1 MGYLDQI
8 VSQYGQSREVDRATD
23 DFLSMRANLAE
34 EDRKRKQMEAEQR
47 RMQEEM
53 RRQQEES
60 QRKSETAILKPGN
73 QVDIFKQVAGQMKD
87 QPGQPQSK
95 GDPREF
101 VDKNLGGNGILK
113 FISDFADKYG
123 GYSKEQQAK
132 SVIDAQKGDWLKAI
146 ARPMQAPAD
155 ILPTATRY
163 VANAPGEAIAALPF
177 VGEDMKKKLREPG
190 ENIQDLVRGVGSVGN
205 QLPSTAVSIWGGL
218 MDLANPEWAVGKDAR
233 RTAEKMSKDSLDVAK
248 SYSDIQ
254 QEFEGTKTRDT
265 IPFKLGSTAGQLA
278 KTVAISA
285 LASPVTAGIVAGAE
299 QYGNTGQESYQKTG
313 KFNQGAAA
321 ADAVVSGILER
332 LPLTD
337 KLGSVALRGGGGGIL
352 GRAMGGFLSEG
363 AEEGS
368 QQFASNLIAQKT
380 FDPERDLSKG
390 VLESAIYGGLAG
402 AGGGVALHPKMAS
415 RVEQEA
421 LAEGRTPEEAKKI
434 VADLNLQIQT
444 NPEVRQQMQP
454 FLLEAPQQPAG
465 LLEAPKGNQP
475 IELPGAQPS
484 DLVPMELPSARPV
497 SPAPSDL
504 VDVASQPIQTIPNPV
519 TNAPQPASIQ
529 PVDMR
534 IQPNGTI
541 AFTTGDG
548 GGTSINTD
556 NLNIVTTENIEQLQQ
571 LATSTAPEAT
581 KARDFLINSGVDAI
595 TFGNEVVG
603 INPQAISQ
611 KTGVQ
616 FEQPPLVKP
625 LTQAEPVK
633 RIKPLRKQEQV
644 SIPRSKKGI
653 VDALATE
660 MGKYQKETGGVQT
673 LRTES
678 SYGNDNFRRE
688 STNPEWYRDF
698 YAKNKKAPTKAD
710 IREIAQE
717 MLDNNNKLAREMLDD
732 ETVDRYSKLNR
743 KKEKTYEQ
751 LEKETSDLVDSLVFA
766 QFAPGTLDQETYES
780 TKMKTDVKQISRYFR
795 RTLGRNA
802 PILVNQVDNYMKQEG
817 AHGYWARGLINL
829 ANETAPRVVTHEQ
842 AHHIDMMFGTMDDHR
857 KLNKLLG
864 VENRDSR
871 YQMEARADA
880 IADHMETSGRSFKP
894 TLKLQLKN
902 ILDSIVY
909 RFKTFFGKSS
919 PLNSHLDKMIKQAK
933 KNKPNVAK
941 KTWFRSSE
949 EVAKRNEAIDKDKP
963 SFYLRVP
970 GKKTELM
977 VTHNLSAKNLAK
989 AKELG
994 GLPQPS
1000 VGIVDPT
1007 KSAID
1012 GFGEITLLGNTG
1024 LVDPAQKGT
1033 RTFGSDAYTPR
1044 QPQSVLKK
1052 GSDTRELLDNYFADS
1067 IKKYSNNE
1075 PLDLDAYDSVNE
1087 ALEGHPAVMGK
1098 FLEENGIKPEI
1109 GESRIDRNTMNGQIY
1124 DAGLRLEYQM
1134 FLKDAID
1141 NGDGDVQVEDL
1152 QSTFMKNHNIEPKPQ
1167 LDYNDIKYNLR
1178 KQIRDNDLE
1187 DKFYEYTHDISRQHG
1202 ATPKIFAG
1210 TTATGTQRWLDETM
1224 DNVLKTMR
1232 KNRTRAGEQGW
1243 GSTGSLA
1250 STKAKIS
1257 KEYRSINDIIK
1268 DKDKLTSNEV
1278 MESTKLLMEQKMEK
1292 LHSKLEKYA
1301 VNLSSNQFTE
1311 YDLQMEAISDYVA
1324 GGREKQWFFQKF
1336 QNIPDSIVKEL
1347 DAFRKELKDAPTE
1360 YFESVSDRAVGLNEF
1375 EKALVPK
1382 NIDQKT
1388 LAILKE
1394 EGIEPIF
1401 YEDGKRQE
1409 KLLEAMEA
1417 DNKKDSDTPLFQKQ
1431 DPLDDLLAEARKYK
1445 SVDDYLTAKLGGYN
1459 QIYDKNLGSR
1469 VITTTKGNIRYSI
1482 KESGDSIK
1490 LFKLLADKK
1499 GTGVGDDLVKSLK
1512 DYSDATGKPIII
1524 NTPNKFW
1531 DKYDWLKKMS
1541 NGRDLEYN
1549 PAYLNQPSFQK
1560 AATAE
1565 DIQNLAPT
1573 EKLEEVIKS
1582 GRDIKESKKE
1592 KAKKFFSQA
1601 NEQLIDKYSPVRK
1614 LSKEYKKLTGKDLE
1628 FEKDPYS
1635 FMRLHSGIVGKIND
1649 RLESFTK
1656 ILEGVKDKKVL
1667 EQAGVLRRIL
1677 TDRSGIKN
1685 PLTQEEAQQA
1695 QDELRAKLGE
1705 EEWAK
1710 TEKAVDDVIA
1720 YHDDMLKM
1728 LQEEGVISQDS
1739 YDAIKAKNQNYF
1751 GKFEVIDYL
1760 LDNNKNMRAG
1770 KSFSVASQDVI
1781 KKQEGTEKSILSPI
1795 ESTIKQTAKII
1806 DLISRNK
1813 AAKALTELSSVE
1825 GMESTIMPLKSGETV
1840 PTGYEKV
1847 SAFRDGV
1854 KQDYAVLKDIGEA
1867 FKQMNKQQAD
1877 IVTKVARRQ
1886 ASWLR
1891 SGATSLNL
1899 GFAAIS
1905 NPIRDLNSLAVN
1917 SKNTNLLNMG
1927 LYWTKGLA
1935 QAIGRGKYYREFMR
1949 SGGGQSGYFSQEDVP
1964 TMARDIMESKAKKIG
1979 RTVTN
1984 PKQLFGLIPTVEA
1997 VGNKVELA
2005 PRLAEY
2011 IAGRKKG
2018 KSPEQAAFDARNVT
2032 VDFGKSGNIG
2042 QIMNQWVPFLN
2053 ARAQGSVNT
2062 INAVRTQPLK
2072 AGLAIGATAILPAIL
2087 TFMHNMKEYE
2097 EEWRKIPGYVKDN
2110 NFIIIYGKETDAEG
2124 NLTQVIKIPKGDAAK
2139 IATNPTERFMEF
2151 MYNGKPLDFAALSLE
2166 MLSNISPVDF
2176 VGEEGKFAPAKA
2188 VGGVMPPGIKALVE
2202 GLTNYSFY
2210 RDAPLVSQKLQ
2221 NLPAREQVYDSTSE
2235 GAKLLGNLTGVSPIK
2250 IDNAIRDMSG
2260 GFFGQFSAKGLA
2272 QGTIGRLSGAPGN
2285 ALENQ
2290 FYSTYSPLQQDRNSV
2305 SNQINQAL
2313 EVGDINKAK
2322 DLANS
2327 YNDKVYKTFADKD
2340 LDPSKLGEDIQ
2351 KKAADLL
2358 IDMEDKNIRL
2368 RQGQIEKNTGQAPP
2382 GYEKSTRK
2390 KSSSTG
2396 KASKARIE
2404 KLNSGISSRTS
2415 SRSSSRRTSSRGG
2428 GGSVK
2433 RLAVSV
2439 PRVRKLTR
2447 QETSKGITRLKQ
2459 ISTKELF
2466 SLA

>member
-1 MGYLDQI
+1 MAYLDEVISGYSKSKEVERGSDAFLNQI
-8 VSQYGQSREVDRATD
+8 KSWD
-23 DFLSMRANLAE
+23 E
-34 EDRKRKQMEAEQR
+34 EERKRKQMEAEQR
-47 RMQEEM
+47 RMQEDM
-53 RRQQEES
+53 RKQQEES

-132 SVIDAQKGDWLKAI
+132 SVIDAQKGDWLKALS
-146 ARPMQAPAD
+146 RPMQAPAD

-163 VANAPGEAIAALPF
+163 VGNAPGEAIAALPF

-390 VLESAIYGGLAG
+390 VVESAIYGGLAG

-497 SPAPSDL
+497 SPAPGDL
-504 VDVASQPIQTIPNPV
+504 VDVASTPMQTVPNP
-519 TNAPQPASIQ
+519 TTGAPQPASIQ
-529 PVDMR
+529 PVDMKL
-534 IQPNGTI
+534 QPNGTV
-541 AFTTGDG
+541 AFTTGGG

-556 NLNIVTTENIEQLQQ
+556 NLNILTAQNIEQLKG
-571 LATSTAPEAT
+571 LTMLDTPEAIQ
-581 KARDFLINSGVDAI
+581 ARDFLIQNGVDAVA
-595 TFGNEVVG
+595 FGGDIIG

-616 FEQPPLVKP
+616 FKQPAIKP
-625 LTQAEPVK
+625 LTQAEPAR
-633 RIKPLRKQEQV
+633 RIKPLSRSERAT
-644 SIPRSKKGI
+644 IPRSKKGI

-660 MGKYQKETGGVQT
+660 MRSYQKETGGVQT
-673 LRTES
+673 LRTEA

-688 STNPEWYRDF
+688 STNPEWYRKF
-698 YAKNKKAPTKAD
+698 YADNKRAPNKAD
-710 IREIAQE
+710 IREIAEQ
-717 MLDNNNKLAREMLDD
+717 MLENNDRLARDMLGD
-732 ETVDRYSKLNR
+732 EAVDRYSKLNR

-751 LEKETSDLVDSLVFA
+751 EQKEMEELIDSIPFQKQGDDKPGYHKNFDKEKFKTSLKDVQKYFDKTLGDNAPNVFNEVDAILKDNPDALAYTWNGLMNIADETSDFTINHEYGHHMIEMVGSKQQQQKIYQIVRKLGDSREDVRERAADEWAKYIRDRGKGYGQTTVQAKLKGIFNDLFSSIKKMFGKGSELRNIFDDIYSTRKTA
-766 QFAPGTLDQETYES
+766 TTQKAKDQWFSSPEQAGNKYAEIAKKAYEQSTSPQFATKEGDMMVYHNISSDKLLKAAQAGGLSAPSIAVTKKDIPFTDFGDITLIGDKDLIDPKNKDTHVFSTDVYTPRVPEPDFNITPQEKAKFFEGLSKEEKDAVQIDQNSDFLEMNRTLKFINGDIDNHKKYGSTQIPIEISRLKEIRDNLSSLLNDPRIEVKKDQPSGIIKDLIKMDRAVKDIYIKSNDAYDFRLSIENHSSELYNQMNDYAERLYPNDDEPYFKLLDEMEKDFSDRLPWNAENITKKIKADLHMVGGDVRGQEGFKAPATVGASTKFTDINHIKSNKHRLQAGADNIRDNNLKKLNQVIEDAMFHPENYDYDTRDEIMNDIASIPGTLTEEN
-780 TKMKTDVKQISRYFR
+780 VKAK
-795 RTLGRNA
+795 LGEWLDEDRMRFV
-802 PILVNQVDNYMKQEG
+802 PLLDFE
-817 AHGYWARGLINL
+817 
-829 ANETAPRVVTHEQ
+829 
-842 AHHIDMMFGTMDDHR
+842 
-857 KLNKLLG
+857 KLNKVMEEDIRNVPADYFEAKLLRPVDMSEFKG
-864 VENRDSR
+864 
-871 YQMEARADA
+871 A
-880 IADHMETSGRSFKP
+880 IVPEDVSP
-894 TLKLQLKN
+894 QVLKLL
-902 ILDSIVY
+902 
-909 RFKTFFGKSS
+909 
-919 PLNSHLDKMIKQAK
+919 
-933 KNKPNVAK
+933 
-941 KTWFRSSE
+941 
-949 EVAKRNEAIDKDKP
+949 
-963 SFYLRVP
+963 
-970 GKKTELM
+970 
-977 VTHNLSAKNLAK
+977 
-989 AKELG
+989 
-994 GLPQPS
+994 
-1000 VGIVDPT
+1000 
-1007 KSAID
+1007 
-1012 GFGEITLLGNTG
+1012 
-1024 LVDPAQKGT
+1024 
-1033 RTFGSDAYTPR
+1033 
-1044 QPQSVLKK
+1044 
-1052 GSDTRELLDNYFADS
+1052 
-1067 IKKYSNNE
+1067 
-1075 PLDLDAYDSVNE
+1075 
-1087 ALEGHPAVMGK
+1087 
-1098 FLEENGIKPEI
+1098 
-1109 GESRIDRNTMNGQIY
+1109 
-1124 DAGLRLEYQM
+1124 
-1134 FLKDAID
+1134 
-1141 NGDGDVQVEDL
+1141 
-1152 QSTFMKNHNIEPKPQ
+1152 
-1167 LDYNDIKYNLR
+1167 
-1178 KQIRDNDLE
+1178 
-1187 DKFYEYTHDISRQHG
+1187 
-1202 ATPKIFAG
+1202 
-1210 TTATGTQRWLDETM
+1210 
-1224 DNVLKTMR
+1224 
-1232 KNRTRAGEQGW
+1232 
-1243 GSTGSLA
+1243 
-1250 STKAKIS
+1250 
-1257 KEYRSINDIIK
+1257 
-1268 DKDKLTSNEV
+1268 
-1278 MESTKLLMEQKMEK
+1278 
-1292 LHSKLEKYA
+1292 
-1301 VNLSSNQFTE
+1301 
-1311 YDLQMEAISDYVA
+1311 
-1324 GGREKQWFFQKF
+1324 
-1336 QNIPDSIVKEL
+1336 
-1347 DAFRKELKDAPTE
+1347 
-1360 YFESVSDRAVGLNEF
+1360 
-1375 EKALVPK
+1375 
-1382 NIDQKT
+1382 
-1388 LAILKE
+1388 
-1394 EGIEPIF
+1394 
-1401 YEDGKRQE
+1401 QE
-1409 KLLEAMEA
+1409 KLGKENVIVKTTDDVTKVID
-1417 DNKKDSDTPLFQKQ
+1417 DNFSGLAFQ
-1431 DPLDDLLAEARKYK
+1431 R
-1445 SVDDYLTAKLGGYN
+1445 
-1459 QIYDKNLGSR
+1459 
-1469 VITTTKGNIRYSI
+1469 
-1482 KESGDSIK
+1482 
-1490 LFKLLADKK
+1490 
-1499 GTGVGDDLVKSLK
+1499 
-1512 DYSDATGKPIII
+1512 
-1524 NTPNKFW
+1524 
-1531 DKYDWLKKMS
+1531 
-1541 NGRDLEYN
+1541 
-1549 PAYLNQPSFQK
+1549 

-1582 GRDIKESKKE
+1582 GRDIKESRKE
-1592 KAKKFFSQA
+1592 KTKKFFSQA

-1614 LSKEYKKLTGKDLE
+1614 LSKEYKKLTGKNLE

-1649 RLESFTK
+1649 KLESFTK
-1656 ILEGVKDKKVL
+1656 ILEGVKDKKAL

-1685 PLTQEEAQQA
+1685 PLTQEEATQA
-1695 QDELRAKLGE
+1695 QAELRAKLGE

-1710 TEKAVDDVIA
+1710 IDKAVDDVIA
-1720 YHDDMLKM
+1720 YHDDMLKT
-1728 LQEEGVISQDS
+1728 LQEEGIISQDS

-1825 GMESTIMPLKSGETV
+1825 GMESTIMPLKSGDTV
-1840 PTGYEKV
+1840 PSGYEKV

-1854 KQDYAVLKDIGEA
+1854 KQDYAVPKDIGEA

-1927 LYWTKGLA
+1927 VYWTKGLA
-1935 QAIGRGKYYREFMR
+1935 QAIGRGKYYNEFMR

-1979 RTVTN
+1979 RTVTS
-1984 PKQLFGLIPTVEA
+1984 PKQLFGLIPAVES

-2032 VDFGKSGNIG
+2032 VDFGKSGNVG

-2072 AGLAIGATAILPAIL
+2072 AGLAIGVTAILPAIL

-2202 GLTNYSFY
+2202 GLTNYSFF
-2210 RDAPLVSQKLQ
+2210 RDAPLVSQKLS

-2322 DLANS
+2322 NLAS
-2327 YNDKVYKTFADKD
+2327 GYNDKVYKTFADKD

-2404 KLNSGISSRTS
+2404 KLSSGISSRTS

-2428 GGSVK
+2428 GGSIK
-2433 RLAVSV
+2433 RLATSV
-2439 PRVRKLTR
+2439 PGVRKLTR
-2447 QETSKGITRLKQ
+2447 QETSKGIARLKQ
-2459 ISTKELF
+2459 PSTKELF